1 MRQFI
6 GSLRPAAI
14 SSVRNQGF
22 YVQVYLDVFGDRRL
36 EFFVVDEYGSLIP
49 VSSGRL
55 NLYEIHGVSL
65 VARDI
70 H

>member
-1 MRQFI
+1 MKQFI

-14 SSVRNQGF
+14 SSVRNHGF
-22 YVQVYLDVFGDRRL
+22 YAQSYLDDFGDRRID
-36 EFFVVDEYGSLIP
+36 FFVVDEYGSLIS
-49 VSSGRL
+49 VSANRL

>member
-14 SSVRNQGF
+14 SSVRNHGF
-22 YVQVYLDVFGDRRL
+22 YVQSYLDDFEDRRID
-36 EFFVVDEYGSLIP
+36 FFVVDEYGSLIS
-49 VSSGRL
+49 VSASRL

>member
-1 MRQFI
+1 MKQFI

-14 SSVRNQGF
+14 SSVRNHGF
-22 YVQVYLDVFGDRRL
+22 YTQSYLDDFGDRRID
-36 EFFVVDEYGSLIP
+36 FFVVDEYGSLIS
-49 VSSGRL
+49 VSASRL
-55 NLYEIHGVSL
+55 NLYQIHGVSL